1 MAVYDAVVR
10 AIDEDLPSGEDV
22 TSTATIPVT
31 EVAVADFEA
40 RADGVVAGL
49 AVAELVFRY
58 VVSPDVVVT
67 RLVADGARVERGDVL
82 MTVEGSTGL
91 LLTAERTALN
101 FLSHLSGVATTTAA
115 WVAALD
121 GPGAKVRDTRK
132 TLPGYRLLEKYAV
145 RCGGGVNHRTS
156 LSDQA
161 LIKDNHVLA
170 TGGVVEAYDAVRRAY
185 PDLPVQVEVT
195 TLDQLRACSTPAPNR
210 CCSTTC
216 RPPSWPRRCR
226 STPVARHWRPL
237 AVSRSTWRRRSRRR
251 ASTSS
256 PSARSP
262 TPRRFSTSRWTSA
275 RRSKSS
281 DRVMILCADIGNS
294 HTVLGLV
301 EDGKVVD
308 HWRVSTLE
316 SRTADEWGLLVRG
329 LLRASVVQEP
339 VIGIAVCAT
348 VPAVLHEWREML
360 RAYFGDVNHVVVE
373 PGVRTGVPVLMDN
386 PREVGTDRIIN
397 ALAAAHLYDGPCIVV
412 DFGTATTFDVVSP
425 KGEYVGGAIAP
436 GIEISLEALGRR
448 GAQLRKVE
456 LLRPRSVIAKNTV
469 EALQSGVIFG
479 FASQVD
485 GIVTRMIA
493 ELKHDPADVNVI
505 ATGGLAPVVVDESS
519 VITDHQPWLTLLGLE
534 IVFGRN
540 S

>member
-1 MAVYDAVVR
+1 
-10 AIDEDLPSGEDV
+10 
-22 TSTATIPVT
+22 
-31 EVAVADFEA
+31 
-40 RADGVVAGL
+40 
-49 AVAELVFRY
+49 
-58 VVSPDVVVT
+58 
-67 RLVADGARVERGDVL
+67 
-82 MTVEGSTGL
+82 
-91 LLTAERTALN
+91 
-101 FLSHLSGVATTTAA
+101 
-115 WVAALD
+115 
-121 GPGAKVRDTRK
+121 
-132 TLPGYRLLEKYAV
+132 
-145 RCGGGVNHRTS
+145 
-156 LSDQA
+156 
-161 LIKDNHVLA
+161 
-170 TGGVVEAYDAVRRAY
+170 
-185 PDLPVQVEVT
+185 
-195 TLDQLRACSTPAPNR
+195 
-210 CCSTTC
+210 
-216 RPPSWPRRCR
+216 
-226 STPVARHWRPL
+226 
-237 AVSRSTWRRRSRRR
+237 
-251 ASTSS
+251 
-256 PSARSP
+256 
-262 TPRRFSTSRWTSA
+262 
-275 RRSKSS
+275 
-281 DRVMILCADIGNS
+281 MILCADIGNS